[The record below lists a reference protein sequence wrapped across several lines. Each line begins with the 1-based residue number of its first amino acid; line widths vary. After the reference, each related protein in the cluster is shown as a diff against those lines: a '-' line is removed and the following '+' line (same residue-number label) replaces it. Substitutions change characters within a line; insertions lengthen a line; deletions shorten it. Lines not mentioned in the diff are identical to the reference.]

1 MYGRLSGSLDTSSY
15 SSSGGGGREE
25 AEGDEPVNSRVRGIA
40 HRQGRKHT
48 DRRTEGQ
55 MDAQTCEV
63 LALGVDPVLA
73 AGALHHLA
81 VVVVVVVALVTQW
94 TEVPWRETGSQQGF
108 G

>member
-1 MYGRLSGSLDTSSY
+1 
-15 SSSGGGGREE
+15 
-25 AEGDEPVNSRVRGIA
+25 
-40 HRQGRKHT
+40 
-48 DRRTEGQ
+48 